1 MRRVLS
7 VGADRTVFEEESATR
22 RRQRAY
28 TERLGELH
36 VLSVCDGPASAER
49 DGKLTLYAVPSRAVF
64 FEALSRRLQVP
75 YRVAGI
81 VRKHNIDVVSVQ
93 DPFEI
98 GLAAL
103 IGSWGTGVK
112 LHVQVH
118 TDFLSPEYA
127 RLSLVNRI
135 RVLIAGFVLRRA
147 SRIRVVSERIKVSI
161 QKKYRITAPITVLPI
176 FAEVERIKQV
186 SSSEELTGRFAQY
199 TTKLLV
205 VSRLELEKNVALAL
219 RSFAKSADNDTCLIV
234 VGDGRER
241 SALES
246 LAGQLGLR
254 DRVFFEGMQDATTY
268 YALADLVLVPSKYEG
283 YGLVIVEALAR
294 GVPVL
299 STDVGIAREAGAIIA
314 SEGTFAEAL
323 REWFKSGPRKG
334 ELKSYPYKSFAEY
347 VRAYCEDILAATR

>member
-7 VGADRTVFEEESATR
+7 VGVDKAVFEEESATR
-22 RRQRAY
+22 HRQRAY
-28 TERLGELH
+28 AERLGELH
-36 VLSVCDGPASAER
+36 VLSVSEGPMSAVR
-49 DGKLTLYAVPSRAVF
+49 DGKLTLYSVPAHAVF
-64 FEALSRRLQVP
+64 FKAFSRRVQAP
-75 YRVAGI
+75 YSVAGI
-81 VRKHNIDVVSVQ
+81 IRKHNIEVVSVQ

-127 RLSLVNRI
+127 RLSLINRM

-147 SRIRVVSERIKVSI
+147 SRIRVVSERIKISI
-161 QKKYRITAPITVLPI
+161 QKKYRITTPITVLPI
-176 FAEVERIKQV
+176 FAEVERVKET
-186 SSSEELTGRFAQY
+186 SPDEKLLGRFKKNP
-199 TTKLLV
+199 TKLLV
-205 VSRLELEKNVALAL
+205 VSRLEPEKNVTLAL
-219 RSFAKSADNDTCLIV
+219 RSFAESAPNGTCLIV

-241 SALES
+241 SILES
-246 LAGQLGLR
+246 LTGQLSLR
-254 DRVFFEGMQDATTY
+254 DRVFFEGTQNATRY
-268 YALADLVLVPSKYEG
+268 YPLVDLVLVASKYEG

-299 STDVGIAREAGAIIA
+299 STDVGIAREAGAIVT
-314 SEGTFAEAL
+314 SEKNFPNAL
-323 REWFKSGPRKG
+323 SKWFKSGPRTCM
-334 ELKSYPYKSFAEY
+334 LKSYPYKSFAEY